1 MYDTKKC
8 QIEMMLIDVV
18 EDALVKLNSQQ
29 QGSVNRVNEAHMGL
43 ITARALWEKHKEEC
57 PVCSRQLV
65 N

>member
-18 EDALVKLNSQQ
+18 EDALVKLNSHQ
-29 QGSVNRVNEAHMGL
+29 QGPVNRVNDAHMGL
-43 ITARALWEKHKEEC
+43 ITARALWEKHKVEC
-57 PVCSRQLV
+57 PVCCRQLV